1 MLPART
7 GRQTHAHDRAYLD
20 VSEILMTVLPGE
32 KASIKEIL
40 ESEGHPESDT
50 GKYKRQSF

>member
-1 MLPART
+1 MLR
-7 GRQTHAHDRAYLD
+7 DRAYLD

-40 ESEGHPESDT
+40 ESEGHPESDP